1 MNDSKLGK
9 DREAIDRAIALAEA
23 ALYECD
29 EHGFLYAA
37 IDLSAAIDKLKRIK
51 SLHA

>member
-1 MNDSKLGK
+1 MNDSQFQKE
-9 DREAIDRAIALAEA
+9 RRAVDRAIALAEA

-37 IDLSAAIDKLKRIK
+37 IDLSAALDKLKYIK
-51 SLHA
+51 SMQP